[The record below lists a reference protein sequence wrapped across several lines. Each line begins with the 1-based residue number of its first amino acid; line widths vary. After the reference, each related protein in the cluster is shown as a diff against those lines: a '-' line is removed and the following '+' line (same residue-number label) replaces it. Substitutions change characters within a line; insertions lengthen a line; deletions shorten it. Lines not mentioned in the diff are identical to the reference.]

1 MGPERFWL
9 TCVLFNASEM
19 KGMLRKLRK
28 RKCPINVVAAYWLI
42 AGYRP
47 SPTLRHGLHCGEKYW
62 YVMWV
67 FIFFRHEKGDVL
79 FFWHQVP
86 SITSIMTLYGFVRNG
101 QRVLKI
107 MQPSSAYRYKTTLHG
122 NAMFCTDLQNRRIL
136 DGGGRRLFGLSRIW
150 RKVRPSNMKV
160 WFGSGIQMADVWC
173 CAPFQLFGRKCS
185 LLPQCNMGMDG
196 PYIVSFVAVLI

>member
-1 MGPERFWL
+1 MLLRRTDWL
-9 TCVLFNASEM
+9 RDTAHPQHSDTVCTVVKNTGMSCGFLSSSDMRRETCF
-19 KGMLRKLRK
+19 
-28 RKCPINVVAAYWLI
+28 
-42 AGYRP
+42 
-47 SPTLRHGLHCGEKYW
+47 
-62 YVMWV
+62 
-67 FIFFRHEKGDVL
+67 